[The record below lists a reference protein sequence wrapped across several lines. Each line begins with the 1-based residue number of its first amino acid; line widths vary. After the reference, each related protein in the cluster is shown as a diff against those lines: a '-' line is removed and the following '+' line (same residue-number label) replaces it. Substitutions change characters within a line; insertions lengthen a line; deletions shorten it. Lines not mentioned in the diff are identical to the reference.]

1 MALKFTEL
9 KIKKRG
15 KQHKI
20 AAKWVS
26 TEVGA
31 NGTWTPTWTKESNQF
46 LSADLNN
53 CIERIIP
60 HILFGAE
67 YISDEINLDDKLDY
81 KKWFNEHQYLDDERF
96 TGVEVTKIQFI
107 GNEVLDAVK
116 IWGHKITQRTEK
128 PFKAPLETPVLSLQ
142 RGGDYQYPLVTLLDE
157 HMDNLLGALDEWL
170 EKGKTLSKAEQQ
182 SLFEQVEA
190 EQD

>member
-53 CIERIIP
+53 CIERCIP
-60 HILFGAE
+60 HIMFGGE
-67 YISDEINLDDKLDY
+67 YISEEISLDGKLDY
-81 KKWFNEHQYLDDERF
+81 AKWFNKHEYQDDERF

-107 GNEVLDAVK
+107 GNEALDSVK

-128 PFKAPLETPVLSLQ
+128 PFKTPLETPVLSLM
-142 RGGDYQYPLVTLLDE
+142 RGGDHQYPLVTLLDE
-157 HMDNLLGALDEWL
+157 HMNNLLLALDDWL
-170 EKGKTLSKAEQQ
+170 ERGITLNKAQQQ

-190 EQD
+190 EAE

>member
-1 MALKFTEL
+1 MLKFNE
-9 KIKKRG
+9 IVVKKRG
-15 KQHKI
+15 KNHTVKV
-20 AAKWVS
+20 KYS
-26 TEVGA
+26 TTEVGK
-31 NGTWTPTWTKESNQF
+31 NGTWSPKWTKESNQF

-67 YISDEINLDDKLDY
+67 YISDEIQLDGDMNY
-81 KKWFNEHQYLDDERF
+81 NKWFNEHEYLDDDRF

-107 GNEVLDAVK
+107 GNEVLDSVK

-128 PFKAPLETPVLSLQ
+128 PFKAPLETPVISLT
-142 RGGDYQYPLVTLLDE
+142 RGTDHQYPLVVLLDE
-157 HMDNLLGALDEWL
+157 HMNNLLLALDNWL
-170 EKGKTLSKAEQQ
+170 ERGETLSKAEQQ

-190 EQD
+190 EA